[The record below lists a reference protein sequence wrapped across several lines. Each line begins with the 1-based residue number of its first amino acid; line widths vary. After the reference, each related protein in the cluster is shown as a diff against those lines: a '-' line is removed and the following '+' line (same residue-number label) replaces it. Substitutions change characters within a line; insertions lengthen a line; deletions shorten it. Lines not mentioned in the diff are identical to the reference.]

1 MLRPD
6 NRRLNRNHAEDT
18 NATDDFFSFDLC
30 LKERVRSDR
39 SLDRF
44 IPRKVEKR
52 LFSLHPPSANDCTAE
67 IKSKDSSSEDFN
79 KRLIDKHNRE
89 QFEDILETNL
99 ILSAEKNQR
108 RGWTEKK
115 SAKGRKLFCYSTNKK
130 TKDNMHD
137 DALLLTFDNKRTPS
151 ENLRKIDCT
160 PTKVLDAPGME
171 DDFYK
176 QVLEWTE
183 KNVLLVALQNSIYS
197 WSPDTNATAV
207 VYTSENKE
215 DKISAIRSHSL
226 SQKLVVG
233 TQGGI
238 LLLVGF
244 QDGNSE
250 TLGIDYGRISCI
262 DSHGS
267 SIAVGCKEKCLML
280 IDTRS
285 GKEIDI
291 MDTLGIPYGEVCG
304 VKFSPNGHYL
314 AAGTNDNRFI
324 VVDLKSMKIII
335 NSIEHK
341 AAVRAIGWSQKN
353 PNLVASGGGRKDKCI
368 NFWNITMGKL
378 ERKIQ
383 TDSQV
388 CGISFSKSSDE
399 FLSTHGFSH
408 NNIQVWET
416 KNYSKIAEL
425 TGHTE
430 RVLYSALNP
439 DGGTL
444 VTSSADETLRF
455 WDVFPKGEEF
465 KNKKTVFHTLLNLR

>member
-6 NRRLNRNHAEDT
+6 SRKLNRSQVEDPA
-18 NATDDFFSFDLC
+18 ATDDFFSFDLC
-30 LKERVRSDR
+30 LKERCRTDR
-39 SLDRF
+39 STDRF

-52 LFSLHPPSANDCTAE
+52 LFSLHPPSAIDCQAE

-79 KRLIDKHNRE
+79 KRLIDKLNRE
-89 QFEDILETNL
+89 QFEDMLETNL
-99 ILSAEKNQR
+99 ILSAEKAQR

-115 SAKGRKLFCYSTNKK
+115 SSKCRKLFCYSTNKK
-130 TKDNMHD
+130 TKDNLHD
-137 DALLLTFDNKRTPS
+137 DSFLLTFDAKRTPS
-151 ENLRKIDCT
+151 ENLRKIDCA

-183 KNVLLVALQNSIYS
+183 KNILLVALQNSIYS
-197 WSPDTNATAV
+197 WSPDTNATSV

-215 DKISAIRSHSL
+215 DKISAIRSHTVGDRL
-226 SQKLVVG
+226 AVG
-233 TQGGI
+233 TQGGV
-238 LLLVGF
+238 LLLIDLK
-244 QDGNSE
+244 DGNSQV
-250 TLGIDYGRISCI
+250 LGSEYGRISCI
-262 DSHGS
+262 DSHAS
-267 SIAVGCKEKCLML
+267 HIAVGCKEKCLVL
-280 IDTRS
+280 IDSR
-285 GKEIDI
+285 GKGETDLF
-291 MDTLGIPYGEVCG
+291 DTVGIPYGEVCG
-304 VKFSPNGHYL
+304 VKFSPNGNYL

-324 VVDLKSMKIII
+324 VIDLKAMKIVI
-335 NSIEHK
+335 NSTEHN

-353 PNLVASGGGRKDKCI
+353 NNLVASGGGRKDKCI
-368 NFWNITMGKL
+368 NFWNINMGKL

-388 CGISFSKSSDE
+388 CSISFSKSSEE
-399 FLSTHGFSH
+399 FLSTHGFSN

-416 KNYSKIAEL
+416 KGYSKIAEL

-430 RVLYSALNP
+430 RVLYSALSP

-455 WDVFPKGEEF
+455 WDVFPKGEES
-465 KNKKTVFHTLLNLR
+465 KNKKPVFHTLLNLR